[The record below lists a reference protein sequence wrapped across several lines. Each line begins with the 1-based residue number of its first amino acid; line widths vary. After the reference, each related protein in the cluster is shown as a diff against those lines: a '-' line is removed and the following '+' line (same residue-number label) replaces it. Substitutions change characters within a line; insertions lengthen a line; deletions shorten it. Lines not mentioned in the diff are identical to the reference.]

1 MADVKL
7 GRYRVI
13 PYTVRWAGRVTPF
26 EWSGMKGNKVD
37 IKTVPEELVQYLE
50 MNTTCFKDGELKIIE
65 DTEETKEIVDN
76 ISDKKEYIANT
87 LSREDSIKLLNG
99 NYKKL
104 ESQLKTMNKDSV
116 ANMVDIAKE
125 IKLDSATK
133 QKILADALGV
143 PVDIAF
149 EEN

>member
-13 PYTVRWAGRVTPF
+13 PYTVRWSGRVMPF
-26 EWSGMKGNKVD
+26 EWAGMKGDKVD
-37 IKTVPEELVQYLE
+37 IKLVPEELVQYLE
-50 MNTTCFKDGELKIIE
+50 MNTSCFRDGELKIVE
-65 DTEETKEIVDN
+65 DTDEAKELVEN
-76 ISDKKEYIANT
+76 LPDKEEYIANT
-87 LSREDSIKLLNG
+87 ISKEDCITLLNG

-104 ESQLKTMNKDSV
+104 ESKLKSMNRDAIS
-116 ANMVDIAKE
+116 NMVEIAKE
-125 IKLDSATK
+125 IKMDSATK